1 MGCILGH
8 RDGGVDGGD
17 DPFTPWNK
25 EYPKCEVGEVREA
38 RAVRDRIFVV
48 GRVGQGVTYEG
59 TINAGLFEG
68 IGVLKYPNGGVLEG
82 FWYGGKLKY
91 YQYDYADGLKRDG
104 ILVWPYCKAP
114 DRRFYSEI
122 LRGLRAGN
130 TEQLTHNDSP
140 RPIPPGH
147 YDVGDGFYSPHTKC
161 VTDANTGEILRIP
174 TAVEEKWIIENCR
187 MADTE
192 VVGYCPDLYENW
204 FENIPQDTITHVYS
218 EEEKEILDLIL
229 QVGREL
235 DSCTTD
241 SSRRATFW
249 SLQSKQES
257 IQEQGSGSSAVISAE
272 FEAFLRKIVK
282 VLEETKQK
290 LSMNDDT
297 EEVKPS
303 KQPREEDNEELVKL
317 LSEITSCHTEK
328 GRISSDVKMIPTCSS
343 KAVKKS
349 LTQIFSNLSSF
360 TGNSST
366 EMYHS
371 ISQQMNAALAKQE
384 LPTDAS
390 QFMGSQ
396 VRYRIDYT
404 DYDSTLSSIVDDAIN
419 K

>member
-1 MGCILGH
+1 
-8 RDGGVDGGD
+8 
-17 DPFTPWNK
+17 
-25 EYPKCEVGEVREA
+25 
-38 RAVRDRIFVV
+38 
-48 GRVGQGVTYEG
+48 
-59 TINAGLFEG
+59 
-68 IGVLKYPNGGVLEG
+68 
-82 FWYGGKLKY
+82 
-91 YQYDYADGLKRDG
+91 
-104 ILVWPYCKAP
+104 
-114 DRRFYSEI
+114 
-122 LRGLRAGN
+122 
-130 TEQLTHNDSP
+130 
-140 RPIPPGH
+140 
-147 YDVGDGFYSPHTKC
+147 
-161 VTDANTGEILRIP
+161 
-174 TAVEEKWIIENCR
+174 

-290 LSMNDDT
+290 LSKDDT

-328 GRISSDVKMIPTCSS
+328 ERISSDVKMIPTCSS